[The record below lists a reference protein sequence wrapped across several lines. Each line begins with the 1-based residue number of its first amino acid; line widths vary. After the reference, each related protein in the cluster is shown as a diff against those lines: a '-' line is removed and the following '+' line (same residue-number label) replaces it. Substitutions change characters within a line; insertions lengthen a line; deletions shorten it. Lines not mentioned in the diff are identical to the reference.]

1 MSHGLILLICIDVL
15 MGLAIYLPLS
25 AGDLSVLPIATM
37 AVGAY
42 TYAVSLQ
49 HGASLPVAAVE
60 GILLASVA
68 GLLGG
73 LIMLRLP
80 GFSAALASFGLVVVL
95 QTALTNW
102 NYVGGI
108 QGLFSI
114 PDATTNSLYFFITV
128 AVLLVVFVL
137 EFRPI
142 GRTVRAIRLDR
153 LGAECLGVRTGAI
166 RLALYVISAA
176 VSGYAGVLYA
186 SLLSYISPTLFGLT
200 SINDY
205 LVAAFLGGS
214 TTVLG
219 PFVGGTLVAGAPT
232 WLAWLSTYRL
242 LVYSLLLIFVLLVRR
257 DGVVTRTGLL
267 MIAGGARKLLPRRGT
282 AVESASRPPAGEQE
296 QRARLAEH
304 EPTRVELVGI
314 RKSFGGVRVL
324 EDVTITAEPGQV
336 TGIVGP
342 NGAGKTTLINIIS
355 GVLAADHG
363 EIRLNGRQ
371 LRARRPHIAVRR
383 GIARTFQNLR
393 LFGTFTVSDNLDM
406 VTDRPGPYLAL
417 VGLAGE
423 EHTRAASLPYG
434 RQRLVEIAR
443 AMATRPRV
451 VLLDEPTA
459 GMTVQEAA
467 EVERIIS
474 TLRESGVTVLLVE
487 HNMEF
492 VRRICDC
499 VFAIAAGT
507 TIASGQV
514 ESVLSDPAV
523 IEAYL
528 GAPTEDA
535 SAAAAAPPVEA
546 EAAGTVVTDTVVKGT
561 LGER

>member
-1 MSHGLILLICIDVL
+1 MSHGLTILICIDVL

-37 AVGAY
+37 AIGSY
-42 TYAVSLQ
+42 TFAVSLQ

-60 GILLASVA
+60 GIALAAVG

-80 GFSAALASFGLVVVL
+80 GFAAALASFGLVVVL

-102 NYVGGI
+102 SFVGGI
-108 QGLFSI
+108 QGLFDI
-114 PDATTNSLYFFITV
+114 PDATINSLYWIITV
-128 AVLLVVFVL
+128 AVLIVVFVL
-137 EFRPI
+137 EFRPV
-142 GRTVRAIRLDR
+142 GRTIRAIRIDR

-166 RLALYVISAA
+166 RLGLYVFSAA
-176 VSGYAGVLYA
+176 ISGYAGVLYA
-186 SLLSYISPTLFGLT
+186 SLLSYISPSLFGLT
-200 SINDY
+200 SINSY
-205 LVAAFLGGS
+205 LVAAFLGGT
-214 TTVLG
+214 TTVVG

-267 MIAGGARKLLPRRGT
+267 MIARAARKLLPRRGAT
-282 AVESASRPPAGEQE
+282 AKPAGSAEPAG
-296 QRARLAEH
+296 RAEPVRLAGH
-304 EPTRVELVGI
+304 EPTRVELTGI
-314 RKSFGGVRVL
+314 RKAFGGVRVL
-324 EDVTITAEPGQV
+324 EDVSLTAEPGQV

-355 GVLAADHG
+355 GVLPADRG
-363 EIRLNGRQ
+363 EIRLNGRR
-371 LRARRPHIAVRR
+371 LRARQPHVAVRR

-393 LFGTFTVSDNLDM
+393 LFGTFTVADNMDM
-406 VTDRPGPYLAL
+406 VTDQAGPYLAV
-417 VGLAGE
+417 VGLQGE
-423 EHTRAASLPYG
+423 ERTRAASLPYG

-459 GMTVQEAA
+459 GMTATEAA
-467 EVERIIS
+467 EVERIIRV
-474 TLRESGVTVLLVE
+474 LRDEGVTVLLIE

-499 VFAIAAGT
+499 VFAVAAGT
-507 TIASGQV
+507 TIASGPV
-514 ESVLSDPAV
+514 DAVLSDPVV

-528 GAPTEDA
+528 GGPPQP
-535 SAAAAAPPVEA
+535 AAADVVAPPRDAGEA
-546 EAAGTVVTDTVVKGT
+546 DAVAEGVQ
-561 LGER
+561 GER